1 MKLFFNRIELT
12 EEERDRNGKRRNCM
26 EEEFFFFFFFWGWN
40 IDSLKFCK
48 FIAFL
53 VLILKLVFKLHNG
66 VKIVMLCFREITRTE
81 NLREFVFLISF
92 FYNQITIIFFYN
104 PYNTVKI
111 TVHDDFIIACY
122 VNIVRCEKRKCSAGR
137 GGVYF

>member
-1 MKLFFNRIELT
+1 M
-12 EEERDRNGKRRNCM
+12 
-26 EEEFFFFFFFWGWN
+26 
-40 IDSLKFCK
+40 KFCK

-81 NLREFVFLISF
+81 NLREFVFLIS
-92 FYNQITIIFFYN
+92 QITIIFFYN

-122 VNIVRCEKRKCSAGR
+122 VNIVRCEKRKCSAER
-137 GGVYF
+137 GSVYF

>member
-1 MKLFFNRIELT
+1 
-12 EEERDRNGKRRNCM
+12 M
-26 EEEFFFFFFFWGWN
+26 ENEGIAWRKNFSFFFFWGE

-66 VKIVMLCFREITRTE
+66 VKIVMLCFREIQEITRTE
-81 NLREFVFLISF
+81 NLREFVFLIS
-92 FYNQITIIFFYN
+92 QITIIFFYN

-122 VNIVRCEKRKCSAGR
+122 VNIVRCEKRKCSAER